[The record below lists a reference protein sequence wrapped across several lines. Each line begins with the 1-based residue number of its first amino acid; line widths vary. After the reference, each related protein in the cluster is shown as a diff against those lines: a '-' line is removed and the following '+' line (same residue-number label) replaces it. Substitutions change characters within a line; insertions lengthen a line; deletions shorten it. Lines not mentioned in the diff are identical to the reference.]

1 MEGTKTIID
10 VGGGVGAGTLPIL
23 KDNLNLRVRVQ
34 DRPESESKFHEV
46 GASKIL
52 IWIKVKGQIWNLTDQ
67 ISITHQYL
75 KNSYPEFEQSDRV
88 KFIGHDFFTPQKEAG
103 DIYFLRH
110 VIHDWPDEEA
120 RQILSHCAAKMSLGN
135 KLLILEH
142 MLAPTYRDTSQ
153 SSREVAPR
161 PLLAN
166 WGQSVVSRLDLQMLA
181 CLNAKE
187 RTETQYRALIE
198 NTGLK
203 VVRVWRNAG
212 LDTVLE
218 CIKD

>member
-1 MEGTKTIID
+1 MNSAD
-10 VGGGVGAGTLPIL
+10 PA
-23 KDNLNLRVRVQ
+23 D
-34 DRPESESKFHEV
+34 
-46 GASKIL
+46 
-52 IWIKVKGQIWNLTDQ
+52 
-67 ISITHQYL
+67 ITHQYL

-88 KFIGHDFFTPQKEAG
+88 KFVGHDFFTPQQEAG

-120 RQILSHCAAKMSLGN
+120 RQILSNCAAKMSLGN

-153 SSREVAPR
+153 SSFEVAPQ

-187 RTETQYRALIE
+187 RTETQYRALVDS
-198 NTGLK
+198 TGLK

-218 CIKD
+218 CIKA